1 MSEKPV
7 IASKSPA
14 VMKLEAGEYW
24 WCSCGK
30 SKDQPFCDG
39 SHKGSSFSPQ
49 KVVIEESRTVAL
61 CNCKHSANGAMCDG
75 NDIATLPD
83 FPAEI
88 RAPAG
93 TLAGVSGFQ
102 LQFGNTKIL
111 TPGDEP
117 DALVAMN
124 PAALKSNIGDL
135 PEGGMLVVNIDSFKS
150 MNLKKAGYE
159 SNPLDDEDF
168 RKKYHLI
175 ELDLTGLTKEALKES
190 PLKPSDKVRCK
201 NFFALGFMYYVYGR
215 PLEPTLKFFEQ
226 KWGKRL
232 PDLAEANS
240 KVLKAGFNLG
250 DTMETARNRYQVSKA
265 PVQAGVY
272 RKISGNEAL
281 VYGLVTASRKANREL
296 LYSGYP
302 ITPASPV
309 LEGLSQLK
317 NFGIKCV
324 QAEDEIAAMGVALG
338 ASFAGDLTVCATSG
352 PGMCLKSEF
361 IGLASITELPLIICN
376 VQRGGPSTGLP
387 TKTEQSDLLQAL
399 FSRHGDCPIPVI
411 AAHSPSDCF
420 DCAIEA
426 VRIALTYMTPVI
438 LLSDLYVA
446 NGAEPWRVPNVSD
459 IPVIENSFA
468 KIEEE
473 YVIYRRDPKTLA
485 RTQAIPGQVGL
496 EHRIGGLEKGEDG
509 GVSYDPDNHE
519 EMSHLRAQKVAGI
532 AKSLD
537 PIEIQGEPEG
547 DLLVIGW
554 GGTYGAIS
562 SAATNLRDEGFSVSN
577 IHLRHLNPLPD
588 DLGDII
594 GRFKK
599 VIVPEL
605 NLGQLNLLLRA
616 KYLVDVISYGKLQG
630 KPFKVSELHEK
641 FLEHLR

>member
-1 MSEKPV
+1 MTQQTDSFQE
-7 IASKSPA
+7 IESA
-14 VMKLEAGEYW
+14 VVRFAGD
-24 WCSCGK
+24 SG
-30 SKDQPFCDG
+30 DG
-39 SHKGSSFSPQ
+39 MQTVGERFTDSSAF
-49 KVVIEESRTVAL
+49 A
-61 CNCKHSANGAMCDG
+61 G

-102 LQFGNTKIL
+102 LQFGSREIL
-111 TPGDEP
+111 TPGDMP

-124 PAALKSNIGDL
+124 PAALKTNIDDL
-135 PEGGMLVVNIDSFKS
+135 PEGGMLVVNVDSFKK
-150 MNLKKAGYE
+150 MNLTKAGYE
-159 SNPLDDEDF
+159 SNPLEDEDF
-168 RKKYHLI
+168 RNKYHLV
-175 ELDLTGLTKEALKES
+175 ELDLTNLTKEALAES
-190 PLKPSDKVRCK
+190 PLKPSDKARCK
-201 NFFALGFMYYVYGR
+201 NFFALGFMYFVYGR
-215 PLEPTLKFFEQ
+215 PLEPTLNFFEA
-226 KWGKRL
+226 KWGKKL
-232 PDLAEANS
+232 PEVAEANS
-240 KVLKAGFNLG
+240 LVLKAGYNLG
-250 DTMETARNRYQVSKA
+250 DTLETARNRYQVSKA
-265 PVQAGVY
+265 ASRPGVY
-272 RKISGNEAL
+272 RKISGNEAM
-281 VYGLVTASRKANREL
+281 VYGLVVASKKANREL

-317 NFGIKCV
+317 KYGVKCV

-338 ASFAGDLTVCATSG
+338 ASFAGDLSVCATSG

-399 FSRHGDCPIPVI
+399 FSRHGDCPIPVL

-420 DCAIEA
+420 DCALEA
-426 VRIALTYMTPVI
+426 ARIAITHMTPVI

-446 NGAEPWRVPNVSD
+446 NGAEPWLVPNVCD
-459 IPVIENSFA
+459 LPDIENTFA
-468 KIEEE
+468 DPEEE
-473 YVIYRRDPKTLA
+473 YVIYRRDPETLA

-519 EMSHLRAQKVAGI
+519 EMTRLRAEKVA
-532 AKSLD
+532 AVSKSFPPL
-537 PIEIQGEPEG
+537 EVQGEPEG

-562 SAATNLRDEGFSVSN
+562 AAVRGLSEEGFSVSSV
-577 IHLRHLNPLPD
+577 HLRHINPLPD
-588 DLGDII
+588 DLGEVM

-605 NLGQLNLLLRA
+605 NLGQLSLILRA
-616 KYLVDVISYGKLQG
+616 KYLVDVISYGKVQG
-630 KPFKVSELHEK
+630 KPFKVSELREK
-641 FLEHLR
+641 FLEHIN

>member
-1 MSEKPV
+1 MTQTTDSFEE
-7 IASKSPA
+7 IDSA
-14 VMKLEAGEYW
+14 VVRFAGD
-24 WCSCGK
+24 SG
-30 SKDQPFCDG
+30 DG
-39 SHKGSSFSPQ
+39 MQTVGERFTDSSAF
-49 KVVIEESRTVAL
+49 A
-61 CNCKHSANGAMCDG
+61 G

-102 LQFGNTKIL
+102 LQFGNSKIL
-111 TPGDEP
+111 TPGDAP

-124 PAALKSNIGDL
+124 PAALKANIDDL

-159 SNPLDDEDF
+159 RNPLEDEDF
-168 RKKYHLI
+168 RKKYHLV

-215 PLEPTLKFFEQ
+215 PLEPTLKFFED

-232 PDLAEANS
+232 PDLAQANS
-240 KVLKAGFNLG
+240 QVLKAGHNLG
-250 DTMETARNRYQVSKA
+250 DTMETARNRYQVAKA
-265 PVQAGVY
+265 PVEAGVY

-281 VYGLVTASRKANREL
+281 VYGLVAAAKLSKREL

-309 LEGLSQLK
+309 LEGLSHLK
-317 NFGIKCV
+317 KFGIKCV

-399 FSRHGDCPIPVI
+399 FSRHGDCPLPVL

-426 VRIALTYMTPVI
+426 ARIALTYMTPVI

-446 NGAEPWRVPNVSD
+446 NGAEPWLVPNVSD
-459 IPVIENSFA
+459 LPVIENSFA
-468 KIEEE
+468 STDEE
-473 YVIYRRDPKTLA
+473 YVIYRRNKETLA
-485 RTQAIPGQVGL
+485 RSQAIPGQVGL

-509 GVSYDPDNHE
+509 GVSYDPENHE
-519 EMSHLRAQKVAGI
+519 EMSLLRAQKVAGI
-532 AKSLD
+532 SKTFD
-537 PIEIQGEPEG
+537 PIHIQGEAEG

-562 SAATNLRDEGFSVSN
+562 SAARNLRDEGFSISN

-588 DLGDII
+588 DLEEIMS
-594 GRFKK
+594 RFKK

-641 FLEHLR
+641 FLEYLR

>member
-1 MSEKPV
+1 MTQQTDSFEE
-7 IASKSPA
+7 IESA
-14 VMKLEAGEYW
+14 VVRFAGD
-24 WCSCGK
+24 SG
-30 SKDQPFCDG
+30 DG
-39 SHKGSSFSPQ
+39 MQTVGERFTDSSAF
-49 KVVIEESRTVAL
+49 A
-61 CNCKHSANGAMCDG
+61 G

-102 LQFGNTKIL
+102 LQFGSREIL
-111 TPGDEP
+111 TPGDMP

-124 PAALKSNIGDL
+124 PAALKTNIDDL
-135 PEGGMLVVNIDSFKS
+135 PEGGMLVVNVDSFKK
-150 MNLKKAGYE
+150 MNLTKAGYE
-159 SNPLDDEDF
+159 SNPLEDEDF
-168 RKKYHLI
+168 RKKYHLV
-175 ELDLTGLTKEALKES
+175 ELDLTNLTKEALAES
-190 PLKPSDKVRCK
+190 PLKPSDKTRCK
-201 NFFALGFMYYVYGR
+201 NFFALGFMYFVYGR
-215 PLEPTLKFFEQ
+215 PLEPTLKFFDA
-226 KWGKRL
+226 KWGKKL
-232 PDLAEANS
+232 PEVAEANS
-240 KVLKAGFNLG
+240 LVLKAGYNLG
-250 DTMETARNRYQVSKA
+250 DTLETARNRYQVSKA
-265 PVQAGVY
+265 ASSPGVY
-272 RKISGNEAL
+272 RKISGNEAM
-281 VYGLVTASRKANREL
+281 VYGLVVAAKKANREL

-317 NFGIKCV
+317 KYGVKCV

-338 ASFAGDLTVCATSG
+338 ASFAGDLSVCATSG

-399 FSRHGDCPIPVI
+399 FSRHGDCPIPVL

-420 DCAIEA
+420 DCALEA
-426 VRIALTYMTPVI
+426 ARIAITHMTPVI

-446 NGAEPWRVPNVSD
+446 NGAEPWLVPNVCD
-459 IPVIENSFA
+459 LPDIENSFA
-468 KIEEE
+468 DPEEE
-473 YVIYRRDPKTLA
+473 FVIYRRDPETLA

-519 EMSHLRAQKVAGI
+519 EMTRLRAEKVA
-532 AKSLD
+532 AVSKSFAPL
-537 PIEIQGEPEG
+537 EVQGEPEG
-547 DLLVIGW
+547 DLLVVGW

-562 SAATNLRDEGFSVSN
+562 AAVRNLREEGFSVSCV
-577 IHLRHLNPLPD
+577 HLRHINPLPD
-588 DLGDII
+588 DLGEIM

-605 NLGQLNLLLRA
+605 NLGQLSWILRA
-616 KYLVDVISYGKLQG
+616 KYLVGVISYGKVQG
-630 KPFKVSELHEK
+630 KPFKVSELREK
-641 FLEHLR
+641 FLEHIN